1 MEVHVKTHLLSVFN
15 VLFWWLDSCG
25 TVMAHPAH
33 IFRNLDNVV
42 GNLARNFAEGTE
54 YFKVS
59 KCYLLFDSFS
69 LPIKYVIFCSYCI
82 FRKTH
87 LYQDV
92 WNHFYVTDAGW
103 RLCPRIQKSQKHA
116 PEELLCNSSS
126 TGKRVNTKGNNSF

>member
-1 MEVHVKTHLLSVFN
+1 MFF
-15 VLFWWLDSCG
+15 FWWFDSYWKIK
-25 TVMAHPAH
+25 AHPAH

-69 LPIKYVIFCSYCI
+69 LQIKNVYSVHIVSWSSG
-82 FRKTH
+82 KH

-92 WNHFYVTDAGW
+92 WNCLLLYVTDAG
-103 RLCPRIQKSQKHA
+103 RCLCPRIPKSQEHA

-126 TGKRVNTKGNNSF
+126 TGKRVNTKEKNSF